1 MKLPSFLLG
10 IGMLCSVA
18 LQGQTLSTV
27 TLEKENHRMAAVVP
41 SVANLCAMLE
51 MGTEKLA
58 TTLKSFGYV
67 ELQEQ
72 EGFRRFSNGTEQF
85 PSYTQGLH
93 MLLLDMEMPEVKYV
107 TSLNLH
113 VLGLAV
119 DALKEELR
127 SGYLGDLRD
136 NDGYQIEV
144 FALKRK
150 SVTYEVYI
158 TNRPMYFEVAILRT
172 SP

>member
-10 IGMLCSVA
+10 IGMLCCVV

-27 TLEKENHRMAAVVP
+27 TLERENHRVAAVVP

-58 TTLKSFGYV
+58 TTLKNLGYV
-67 ELQEQ
+67 ELQEK

-93 MLLLDMEMPEVKYV
+93 MLL
-107 TSLNLH
+107 
-113 VLGLAV
+113 
-119 DALKEELR
+119 
-127 SGYLGDLRD
+127 
-136 NDGYQIEV
+136 
-144 FALKRK
+144 
-150 SVTYEVYI
+150 
-158 TNRPMYFEVAILRT
+158 
-172 SP
+172 